1 MWFSDKESERKK
13 EKVCTQKN
21 IKKWRGDNVKNDF
34 ISNVKKYGESSQK
47 DTFVEGY
54 WSLVKGALLEVTDR
68 SCG

>member
-34 ISNVKKYGESSQK
+34 ISNVKKYGESSQN
-47 DTFVEGY
+47 DTFV
-54 WSLVKGALLEVTDR
+54 
-68 SCG
+68 